1 MKLCSG
7 SGRKVK
13 RLNHAPGFSCRG
25 KFQALHV
32 LKRPLENSRFCL
44 RKLRRGGEN
53 RPAVTSRAK
62 QDFLKNLKNTDKRGL
77 LSLRLCFSA

>member
-32 LKRPLENSRFCL
+32 LKKPLENSRFCL
-44 RKLRRGGEN
+44 RKLRRGGK
-53 RPAVTSRAK
+53 PAGGNVKGKT
-62 QDFLKNLKNTDKRGL
+62 G
-77 LSLRLCFSA
+77 FSQES